1 MSQLETQTTSYPTA
15 TAEAPP
21 ARGVTLPRRGEI
33 RAAADHMLELMD
45 DVRAAEERKRTVPLG
60 SEAFVE
66 LAVRVANNARV
77 VSRWA
82 DLQLQ
87 LAQSIPFGTEDA
99 RIADLRPRPLDRV
112 LALWREAQIRLDLA
126 PPASAE
132 AARAVEDIERL
143 RNEYM
148 AGFEL
153 RYEPDEADGVDLA
166 D

>member
-1 MSQLETQTTSYPTA
+1 MRQPSTEQDA
-15 TAEAPP
+15 HAAV
-21 ARGVTLPRRGEI
+21 VTPPRRAEI

-45 DVRAAEERKRTVPLG
+45 DVRASEERKRQVPLG

-66 LAVRVANNARV
+66 LALRVATNARV

-87 LAQSIPFGTEDA
+87 LAQSIPFGVEDV
-99 RIADLRPRPLDRV
+99 RIADVRPRRLENV

-126 PPASAE
+126 PPGSAA
-132 AARAVEDIERL
+132 AARAVDDIERL
-143 RNEYM
+143 RNEYQ

-153 RYEPDEADGVDLA
+153 RRDPDDAKAAPPLED
-166 D
+166 